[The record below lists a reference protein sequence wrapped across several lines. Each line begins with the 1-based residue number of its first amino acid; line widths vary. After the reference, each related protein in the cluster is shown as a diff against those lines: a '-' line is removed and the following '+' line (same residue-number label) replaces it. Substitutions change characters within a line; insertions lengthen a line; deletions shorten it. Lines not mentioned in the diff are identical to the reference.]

1 MGGSAID
8 AEREEVLS
16 AGQADRLAAIYP
28 INDD

>member
-16 AGQADRLAAIYP
+16 GGQADRLVAIYP
-28 INDD
+28 INAD